1 LFNPSSSS
9 SRSAK
14 PWQAASTLLSHV
26 DETGFAVG
34 AWAKADAK
42 GFADAGLKLDAKDY
56 APRQYEAV
64 KQPLLQKTLDAL
76 SRLDDDLVDQ
86 FDQPKNKKKTRG
98 YVDESPNAHLPFVM
112 DVYAPVGS
120 KKKKAATPALP
131 QRTANWADHI
141 ETIVHEDLLGES
153 SAHEL
158 IAAHDQQVAEQIEV
172 HDHEGLH
179 AESVASEA
187 DTSVMGLDE
196 EELARR
202 EAVQFE
208 TGHAQGVIQG
218 REEGLTQGRA
228 EGHEKGLVEGL
239 AQGKEQGL
247 AQGREEGLSEGRSQ
261 GLSEGRLDGFDKGVA
276 LGRTEG
282 LQEGYQAGL
291 AEGRTLGHAAGF
303 DEGHAQGRE
312 EGLAQGERQASETFA
327 EEMAAQ
333 REVFTNAAE
342 GLQALLKDSKQFFE
356 PLKRLALHMAEQLV
370 LGELSASPQAIE
382 RLVQRCLD
390 ELDHPVKG
398 VVVLELHPDDKARL
412 QKQGSELTRGMRLEA
427 VHYLQP
433 GSVRVFANDTVVE
446 DLVENR
452 LQALANSLSID
463 TEAWRKQSALLAP
476 AESAQ
481 EDQEPKASKVEAS
494 AAEDEAEADSEVDAA
509 AEVPDEAPAAAEEDL
524 TETEKQVESDDAHS

>member
-1 LFNPSSSS
+1 MFNPSSSS

-172 HDHEGLH
+172 HDHDGLH

-187 DTSVMGLDE
+187 DTSVTGVDE

-218 REEGLTQGRA
+218 REEGLTQGRS
-228 EGHEKGLVEGL
+228 EGHEKGLAEGL

-247 AQGREEGLSEGRSQ
+247 AQGREEGLAEGRTQ
-261 GLSEGRLDGFDKGVA
+261 GLNEGRLDGFDKGVA

-427 VHYLQP
+427 VHDLQP

-481 EDQEPKASKVEAS
+481 EDQEPEASKVEAS
-494 AAEDEAEADSEVDAA
+494 AAEDESEADSEVDAA
-509 AEVPDEAPAAAEEDL
+509 TEVPDEAPAAAQEDL

>member
-42 GFADAGLKLDAKDY
+42 GFTDAGLKLGAKDY

-64 KQPLLQKTLDAL
+64 KQPLLQKTLEAL
-76 SRLDDDLVDQ
+76 SRLDDDLAQEFQSSTV
-86 FDQPKNKKKTRG
+86 KKKTRG

-120 KKKKAATPALP
+120 KKKKSATPELP
-131 QRTANWADHI
+131 KRTANWADHI
-141 ETIVHEDLLGES
+141 ETIVHEDLLGDAP
-153 SAHEL
+153 AHEL
-158 IAAHDQQVAEQIEV
+158 IAAHDQQALEHGHEASDPSHDDQTHAQVAGV
-172 HDHEGLH
+172 
-179 AESVASEA
+179 
-187 DTSVMGLDE
+187 DE

-208 TGHAQGVIQG
+208 TGLAQGVIQG
-218 REEGLTQGRA
+218 REEGLTQGRR
-228 EGHEKGLVEGL
+228 EGHQTGFEEGL
-239 AQGKEQGL
+239 AQGL
-247 AQGREEGLSEGRSQ
+247 AQGREAGEAQGRLQ
-261 GLSEGRLDGFDKGVA
+261 GMVEGRLEGFDKGLS
-276 LGRTEG
+276 LGRSEG
-282 LQEGYQAGL
+282 LQEGYQAGW
-291 AEGRTLGHAAGF
+291 AEGRQLGVAAGY
-303 DEGHAQGRE
+303 DEGHAQGLQ
-312 EGLAQGERQASETFA
+312 EGVDQGEQKAKEA
-327 EEMAAQ
+327 YAQEMAAQ
-333 REVFTNAAE
+333 REVLTHAAK
-342 GLQALLKDSKQFFE
+342 GLQSLLNDSTQLYE

-412 QKQGSELTRGMRLEA
+412 QEHGSELTRGMRLEA
-427 VHYLQP
+427 VHDLKP
-433 GSVRVFANDTVVE
+433 GSVRVLANDTVVE

-452 LQALANSLSID
+452 LQALVQSLAID
-463 TEAWRKQSALLAP
+463 DRAWRQQSALLAP
-476 AESAQ
+476 AESV
-481 EDQEPKASKVEAS
+481 KAVAAPALPAVEVQ
-494 AAEDEAEADSEVDAA
+494 AAEIDSADLAEAPVSPELV
-509 AEVPDEAPAAAEEDL
+509 
-524 TETEKQVESDDAHS
+524 ETEEQVESDDAHS